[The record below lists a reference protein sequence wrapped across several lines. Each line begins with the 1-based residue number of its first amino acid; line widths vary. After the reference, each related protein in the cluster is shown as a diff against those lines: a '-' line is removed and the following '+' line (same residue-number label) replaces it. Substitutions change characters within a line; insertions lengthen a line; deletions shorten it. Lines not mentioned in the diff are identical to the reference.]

1 MGPLVAASRRIT
13 AADFAAQSMVPER
26 HPPRQSS
33 PASARGIVHPG
44 ARVAGISSVARQTRR
59 GRRRKVFCS
68 RGSSILEIPLHV
80 DGARFAGSDGARR
93 SVAHCGHSGQRRSTV
108 LARGGCRLLGA
119 IREAHR
125 AFNQPPARNRGHP
138 FVWRRSSTARIHQN
152 HRAPAGAF
160 TDLRRLL
167 FAGQFGLRALPVP
180 GADGE
185 MEMKEMTK
193 LECRIP
199 KEDRKAFTLME
210 LLVVIAIIAVLLGLA
225 FPVFQGVL
233 DRAKKVQAKNDVTQI
248 VTAVNAFY
256 TEYGKY
262 PTVTADTII
271 TSTSSPSNADLMYTL
286 RAVSGGNAINTR
298 QIVFISPPDVK
309 NPANP
314 RSGIG
319 TTTGA
324 GQYYDPWGTPYL
336 VEIDGNYDNQ
346 IANPYTANAGATPH
360 LQIGVIA
367 WSLGKDKA
375 GATAA
380 ASGDKKTGTYND
392 DVISWQ

>member
-1 MGPLVAASRRIT
+1 
-13 AADFAAQSMVPER
+13 
-26 HPPRQSS
+26 
-33 PASARGIVHPG
+33 
-44 ARVAGISSVARQTRR
+44 
-59 GRRRKVFCS
+59 
-68 RGSSILEIPLHV
+68 
-80 DGARFAGSDGARR
+80 
-93 SVAHCGHSGQRRSTV
+93 
-108 LARGGCRLLGA
+108 
-119 IREAHR
+119 
-125 AFNQPPARNRGHP
+125 
-138 FVWRRSSTARIHQN
+138 
-152 HRAPAGAF
+152 
-160 TDLRRLL
+160 
-167 FAGQFGLRALPVP
+167 
-180 GADGE
+180 
-185 MEMKEMTK
+185 MTK
-193 LECRIP
+193 E
-199 KEDRKAFTLME
+199 KAFTIME
-210 LLVVIAIIAVLLGLA
+210 LLFVIAIIAVLLGLA

-314 RSGIG
+314 SLGIG

-346 IANPYTANAGATPH
+346 IANPYTANAGATN

-380 ASGDKKTGTYND
+380 ASGDQETGTYND

>member
-1 MGPLVAASRRIT
+1 MN
-13 AADFAAQSMVPER
+13 
-26 HPPRQSS
+26 
-33 PASARGIVHPG
+33 
-44 ARVAGISSVARQTRR
+44 QTSNAE
-59 GRRRKVFCS
+59 GRR
-68 RGSSILEIPLHV
+68 
-80 DGARFAGSDGARR
+80 
-93 SVAHCGHSGQRRSTV
+93 
-108 LARGGCRLLGA
+108 
-119 IREAHR
+119 
-125 AFNQPPARNRGHP
+125 
-138 FVWRRSSTARIHQN
+138 
-152 HRAPAGAF
+152 AF
-160 TDLRRLL
+160 T
-167 FAGQFGLRALPVP
+167 V
-180 GADGE
+180 
-185 MEMKEMTK
+185 
-193 LECRIP
+193 I
-199 KEDRKAFTLME
+199 E
-210 LLVVIAIIAVLLGLA
+210 LLVVILIIGILVGFS
-225 FPVFQGVL
+225 FPAFQGVL
-233 DRAKKVQAKNDVTQI
+233 ERAKKVQAKNDLTQI

-286 RAVSGGNAINTR
+286 RAVSGGLNMNSAINTR

-346 IANPYTANAGATPH
+346 IANPYTANAGATPN

>member
-1 MGPLVAASRRIT
+1 
-13 AADFAAQSMVPER
+13 
-26 HPPRQSS
+26 
-33 PASARGIVHPG
+33 
-44 ARVAGISSVARQTRR
+44 
-59 GRRRKVFCS
+59 
-68 RGSSILEIPLHV
+68 
-80 DGARFAGSDGARR
+80 
-93 SVAHCGHSGQRRSTV
+93 
-108 LARGGCRLLGA
+108 
-119 IREAHR
+119 
-125 AFNQPPARNRGHP
+125 
-138 FVWRRSSTARIHQN
+138 
-152 HRAPAGAF
+152 
-160 TDLRRLL
+160 
-167 FAGQFGLRALPVP
+167 
-180 GADGE
+180 
-185 MEMKEMTK
+185 MKEMTK

-286 RAVSGGNAINTR
+286 RAVSGIGLNMNNAINTR

-346 IANPYTANAGATPH
+346 IANPYTANAGATP